1 MEIANNVLL
10 NVIANNYI
18 NLSICHTFLEKRF
31 LFDLSVVVVIV
42 VEVVLVTL
50 VIDVVDTG
58 IELSVICN
66 DDWDDGSCVM
76 IRKDMVS

>member
-1 MEIANNVLL
+1 MTT
-10 NVIANNYI
+10 
-18 NLSICHTFLEKRF
+18 CHTFLEKRF

-58 IELSVICN
+58 MELLVICS
-66 DDWDDGSCVM
+66 DDWDDGSCVR
-76 IRKDMVS
+76 IREDMVS

>member
-1 MEIANNVLL
+1 MT
-10 NVIANNYI
+10 
-18 NLSICHTFLEKRF
+18 ICHTFLEKRC

-58 IELSVICN
+58 IKLLVICN
-66 DDWDDGSCVM
+66 DDWDNGSCVV
-76 IRKDMVS
+76 IKKIWCHK